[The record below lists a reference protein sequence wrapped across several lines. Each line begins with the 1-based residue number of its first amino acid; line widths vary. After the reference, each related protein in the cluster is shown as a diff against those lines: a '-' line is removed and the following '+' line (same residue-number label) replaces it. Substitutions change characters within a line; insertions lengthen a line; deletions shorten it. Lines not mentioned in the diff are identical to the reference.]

1 MPLPRSGPQP
11 PTRGCGGCCTRGTP
25 CDQGLEDDRSELTT
39 RCAQLTDDQLRT
51 ACDRA
56 GFPGAHS
63 REESLGMLVLAQ
75 GQETPAALAFEGM
88 AVRAAEREAGLL
100 GEER

>member
-1 MPLPRSGPQP
+1 
-11 PTRGCGGCCTRGTP
+11 
-25 CDQGLEDDRSELTT
+25 
-39 RCAQLTDDQLRT
+39 
-51 ACDRA
+51 
-56 GFPGAHS
+56 
-63 REESLGMLVLAQ
+63 MLVLAQ